1 MEVEVL
7 NAEILNLEEHRRYKL
22 ENSKLRSSENLA
34 LTISEGFALIL
45 LNVKVFLNL
54 TLMILAIFRMDSV
67 THTNGFAI
75 YVKEGFRFA
84 RDLSLEYSEDCLCF
98 RLALLIGLFFSSINN
113 RLCLCPRILTLFPQ
127 T

>member
-7 NAEILNLEEHRRYKL
+7 NVEILNLEEHRSYKL

-34 LTISEGFALIL
+34 LTISEGFALISL
-45 LNVKVFLNL
+45 DMKLFLNL

-67 THTNGFAI
+67 THTNGFAV
-75 YVKEGFRFA
+75 YVKEGLPFA
-84 RDLSLEYSEDCLCF
+84 WDLSLEYSENCLCF
-98 RLALLIGLFFSSINN
+98 RLALLIGLFFSHINN
-113 RLCLCPRILTLFPQ
+113 RLCLFARILTLFPL